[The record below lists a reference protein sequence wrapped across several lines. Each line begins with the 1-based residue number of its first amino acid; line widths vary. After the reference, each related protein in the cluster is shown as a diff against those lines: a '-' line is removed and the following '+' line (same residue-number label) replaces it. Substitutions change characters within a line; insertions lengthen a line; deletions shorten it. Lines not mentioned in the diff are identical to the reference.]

1 MINTK
6 KLTIALVTLSI
17 IIIWLLA
24 YYRYYGW
31 QFFGYEIVNDVG
43 NNIHLVQRNEIKVAS
58 TIIDYEWQSGYLVG
72 LRLKVDFLECESRE
86 KYHHTIRV
94 SKNRA
99 YFILNVLSGELKN
112 FTSNDEFQ
120 SKLSSLELISTID
133 LDYSKFSEVES
144 FYMDLQSRM
153 NYSTCV
159 KIRS

>member
-1 MINTK
+1 MIKAK
-6 KLTIALVTLSI
+6 KLTIIMVTLSLVI
-17 IIIWLLA
+17 VWLLA

-31 QFFGYEIVNDVG
+31 EFFGYEFVNAEE
-43 NNIHLVQRNEIKVAS
+43 NNIHLVQRNEIKIAS

-72 LRLKVDFLECESRE
+72 LRLKVDFLECESRK
-86 KYHHTIRV
+86 KYHQTIRV

-99 YFILNVLSGELKN
+99 YFILNVFSGELIN

-120 SKLSSLELISTID
+120 SKLSSLQLISNID

-159 KIRS
+159 KIRG